1 MAIHT
6 FERFH
11 KVAKNITF
19 GLSSGYAFEG
29 LIKGV
34 HRNLYRLVSY
44 AEIEAE
50 SLVFMVNIGGPSRQF
65 WYFCQ

>member
-6 FERFH
+6 FEQLQ
-11 KVAKNITF
+11 KYAKNITF
-19 GLSSGYAFEG
+19 GLSSGFAFEG

-50 SLVFMVNIGGPSRQF
+50 LLVYYS
-65 WYFCQ
+65 